1 MNQLQSLI
9 NDYSFYPNQDQMD
22 LTPIYE
28 NRDFDFYIKR
38 YEDFIEYINNFR
50 VYYYILLYDQPFIQ
64 QYEANVEEII
74 KEIQEIKYM
83 FYVIVFNRNNYLSQ
97 NPTVPYSI
105 KDEIEKFSV
114 VDLSMK
120 KDLKE
125 YQLQKDK
132 LIEMINSN
140 TAMIEEFNEISS
152 EIDRKM
158 YKLEFI

>member
-1 MNQLQSLI
+1 
-9 NDYSFYPNQDQMD
+9 
-22 LTPIYE
+22 
-28 NRDFDFYIKR
+28 
-38 YEDFIEYINNFR
+38 
-50 VYYYILLYDQPFIQ
+50 
-64 QYEANVEEII
+64 
-74 KEIQEIKYM
+74 M